1 MAARGRSWS
10 RLPLTSLDSVYWA
23 VRPQGPLVCHL
34 ALSFAPRLTRSQGTA
49 GWKFFAE
56 PMLHCIKPPPA
67 FLKEVNSDPDGIVD
81 FSRDRTLVQDKD
93 LVKALRRL
101 HALIVSHPNPG
112 LCKRLLSPLLLPLWA
127 LASWPNAQQ
136 SVSDNASTPALE
148 LLKIYLKLTPSP
160 DLILLLVRNLGYLGG
175 HDKSNPEWIFKPA
188 GDGQIQIVD
197 ARQPLRNP
205 GGTTP
210 QFTLQDID
218 RKATRLL
225 DLVTST
231 ASDADISTA
240 FLALL
245 KRWIQSAR
253 SPKRGDIRIKQEEEQ
268 DPVTQLAEIKTL
280 QAMMER
286 FSEKLATQPQHILD
300 LASQIL
306 AGSSDNSDGDDEVT
320 GVALS
325 LLNMVITAPGFQR
338 SRVDPDVLALIESSL
353 DTVSK
358 SPSDLSQTATNL
370 RLLLRYRDEIDP
382 TTTSATAPTS
392 RQIEDRKTYSLA
404 ISYITAADSPP
415 PVRSEGLNLIAS
427 LITAHSPVL
436 DIPGI
441 LALLSTLI
449 SDADEY
455 IYLRIIHLYTLL
467 STPHPRSVITD
478 LTDHFTDPRE
488 THALDARLRFAEA
501 LEQVIRRLGSTLPP
515 ALARD
520 TGAALLAVAGRRG
533 RRPKTEARQRR
544 EAEMRARQD
553 REAADVWGGE
563 VPDMSEPVSAEERRR
578 EEALERIVGGWE
590 SKRGMEDVRVR
601 ASALAVLGAAVEGNV
616 AGLGQE
622 VAAAGVDLCV
632 GVLGLEREAEKG
644 ILRRA
649 AVLFVLSF
657 VRALEEAR
665 QGGRELGF
673 GFGQQ
678 AQEDVMRTLRYVAE
692 TDNDGLVVQ
701 HARDVVESLETWQ
714 VVKLLPVEGSQPALG
729 GGLTKLAGLE
739 VDPER
744 SAAPQGTSGGRPKIE
759 EVE

>member
-1 MAARGRSWS
+1 
-10 RLPLTSLDSVYWA
+10 
-23 VRPQGPLVCHL
+23 
-34 ALSFAPRLTRSQGTA
+34 
-49 GWKFFAE
+49 
-56 PMLHCIKPPPA
+56 MLNCIKPPPA
-67 FLKEVNSDPDGIVD
+67 FSNEVDADPDGIVD
-81 FSRDRTLVQDKD
+81 FSKDRTLVQDKD

-127 LASWPNAQQ
+127 LASWPNAQ
-136 SVSDNASTPALE
+136 SSISDHVSAPALE

-160 DLILLLVRNLGYLGG
+160 DLILLLVRNLCYLGG
-175 HDKSNPEWIFKPA
+175 HDRSNPEWIFKPA
-188 GDGQIQIVD
+188 GDGRIQIVD

-205 GGTTP
+205 SGTAP
-210 QFTLQDID
+210 QLALQDID
-218 RKATRLL
+218 RKATKLL

-231 ASDADISTA
+231 VSDADISTA
-240 FLALL
+240 FLELL
-245 KRWIQSAR
+245 KRWLQSAQA
-253 SPKRGDIRIKQEEEQ
+253 SKGSDIRIKQQKEQ
-268 DPVTQLAEIKTL
+268 DPVTQLTEIKTL
-280 QAMMER
+280 QAMMEK
-286 FSEKLATQPQHILD
+286 FPEKLATQPQHILD

-306 AGSSDNSDGDDEVT
+306 AGSNDNSDEDEVM

-353 DTVSK
+353 DTLSK
-358 SPSDLSQTATNL
+358 SSSDLSQTATNL
-370 RLLLRYRDEIDP
+370 RLLLLYRDEIDP
-382 TTTSATAPTS
+382 TATPTTAPTN

-467 STPHPRSVITD
+467 STPHPRSVVTD

-501 LEQVIRRLGSTLPP
+501 LEQVIRRLGGTLPP

-544 EAEMRARQD
+544 EAEVRARQD
-553 REAADVWGGE
+553 REAAEVWGGE

-665 QGGRELGF
+665 RGGRELGF

-701 HARDVVESLETWQ
+701 HVKDVVESLETWQ
-714 VVKLLPVEGSQPALG
+714 VVKLLPVEGSHPALG

-739 VDPER
+739 VNPER
-744 SAAPQGTSGGRPKIE
+744 SAAPQGTSGERPMIE